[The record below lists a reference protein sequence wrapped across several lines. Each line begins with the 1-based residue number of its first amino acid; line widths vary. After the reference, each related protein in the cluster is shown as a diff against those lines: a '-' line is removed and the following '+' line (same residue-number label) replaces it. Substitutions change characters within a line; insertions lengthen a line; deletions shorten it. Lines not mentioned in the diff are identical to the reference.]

1 MELGIREAEDDCQ
14 DRGTDIA
21 EEDGPEARNVP
32 VAVATN
38 DIVEIAAEL
47 IALSW
52 LAGLL
57 TYEVKGRAYRVECQ
71 VPKSTE
77 KRIPAPKVG
86 CFDAWG

>member
-1 MELGIREAEDDCQ
+1 MRQDEAGDHHRVVPKSVELGIREAEDDCQ

-38 DIVEIAAEL
+38 DIVEVAAEL

-57 TYEVKGRAYRVECQ
+57 TYEVR
-71 VPKSTE
+71 
-77 KRIPAPKVG
+77 
-86 CFDAWG
+86 